1 MKAKVI
7 ETGEIVNVT
16 PYPTWYKEDGQGPDR
31 REWDEDELEF
41 IYSNK
46 KAEESLQVKENDLV
60 EELDYDDYI
69 TFFKEHPDYN
79 DGSWGFEETWT
90 FAQYCYKL
98 GLKAQKGE

>member
-16 PYPTWYKEDGQGPDR
+16 PYPTWYKEDGQGPGR

-46 KAEESLQVKENDLV
+46 KEEKLDL
-60 EELDYDDYI
+60 EKALSDLDREIKDFVTTD
-69 TFFKEHPDYN
+69 E
-79 DGSWGFEETWT
+79 FEKDSAIAGHYWAIAKHA
-90 FAQYCYKL
+90 FLL